1 MKKSMWVAGLL
12 SFVVALTLAAPA
24 IAQQTHYIIQV
35 PFSFAV
41 NAHVLPAGEYRIAI
55 VSPHTVQIQGVKGTA
70 IATFFG
76 SGLNNPFRLAQ
87 NQIVFRHYGR
97 QYFLSQVWFAEVDA
111 GYELRPSNAE
121 REYAKQNPGTES
133 VLLAG
138 K

>member
-55 VSPHTVQIQGVKGTA
+55 VSPHTVQIQGVKNSA
-70 IATFFG
+70 IVTFFG
-76 SGLNNPFRLAQ
+76 SGLNNPFRPAQ
-87 NQIVFRHYGR
+87 NQIVFHHYGQ
-97 QYFLSQVWFAEVDA
+97 QYFLSQAWFAEVDA
-111 GYELRPSNAE
+111 GYELPPSNAE
-121 REYAKQNPGTES
+121 REYAKQITGTER
-133 VLLAG
+133 VLLAE